1 MNDTTLPRE
10 LHLCDFDGT
19 QTRGDT
25 LLQFLFFAVPAPSL
39 LLGGFIL
46 IFRFLGLIFSGNWS
60 NAAGKAAVLAAYF
73 KGESI
78 ESLFALGQE
87 FNRQKLPG
95 LIRPDLLQKLRDHHQ
110 AGHEVVIVSA
120 SLNIWLGP
128 FCTAENF
135 GLLCTELAFDSGKF
149 KGKFATPN
157 CNGAEKAR
165 RIQAAYALEDYDRI
179 FAYGNSGGDA
189 AMFLLADEVFR
200 F

>member
-19 QTRGDT
+19 LTRGDT
-25 LLQFLFFAVPAPSL
+25 LLQFLLFAVPAPSL
-39 LLGGFIL
+39 VLGGFIL
-46 IFRFLGLIFSGNWS
+46 VFRFLVLIFSGSWS

-95 LIRPDLLQKLRDHHQ
+95 LIRLDLLQKLRDHHQ

-128 FCTAENF
+128 FCTTENF

-165 RIQAAYALEDYDRI
+165 RIQEAYALEHYDRI
-179 FAYGNSGGDA
+179 FAYGNSSGDA
-189 AMFLLADEVFR
+189 AMFQLADEVIR